1 MTVGQHDT
9 FPSHKDTWTLMLLES
24 LIVSVDVDFVFKK
37 SAILVFRR
45 LESQNCKSE
54 VRSEKVLM
62 SGSRS
67 VTRLDGFSTD

>member
-1 MTVGQHDT
+1 
-9 FPSHKDTWTLMLLES
+9 MLLES